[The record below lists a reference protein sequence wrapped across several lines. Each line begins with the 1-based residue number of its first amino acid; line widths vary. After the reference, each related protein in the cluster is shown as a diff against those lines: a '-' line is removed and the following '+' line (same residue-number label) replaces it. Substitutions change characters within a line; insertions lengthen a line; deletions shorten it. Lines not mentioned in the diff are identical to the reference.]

1 MQSVYGSGYCKY
13 EINSGEMSIVY
24 VFKTGFYKEAR
35 FLQIQFKYNI
45 HFENKLTLPDKTDKL
60 FDGCQESS
68 ISVFKM
74 TVRRFSGIIKYRKT
88 TGGGIAV
95 WNRF

>member
-1 MQSVYGSGYCKY
+1 
-13 EINSGEMSIVY
+13 MSIVY

-60 FDGCQESS
+60 LMG
-68 ISVFKM
+68 IRKAVFL
-74 TVRRFSGIIKYRKT
+74 FSR
-88 TGGGIAV
+88 
-95 WNRF
+95 